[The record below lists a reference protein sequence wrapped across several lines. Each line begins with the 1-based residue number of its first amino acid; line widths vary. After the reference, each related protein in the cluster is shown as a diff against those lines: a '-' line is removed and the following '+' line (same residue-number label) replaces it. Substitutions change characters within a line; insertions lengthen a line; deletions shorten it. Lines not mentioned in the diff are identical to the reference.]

1 MRAKAKLT
9 MAAIAAALVCAS
21 AGITSATEPSPGDFQ
36 NQNVTITNGALGI
49 STNGAIPGGTWPAQ
63 GLHLYRNDTS
73 SVRFR
78 LENSAGAADF
88 TAVSGSMNFQTDNI
102 TRLRVMKGGD
112 VGIGNFGDAPSV
124 PAQFV
129 HLRKATTGATR
140 MRLENSEGFVEV
152 GTDGGSYQML
162 AGGAVRMT
170 VLSNGRVGIG
180 TATPT
185 QPLDV
190 AGVGRVQILEI
201 TGGSDLSEQF
211 NVTSAAETHAEP
223 GMVVCIDPA
232 RPGELVVSSKPY
244 DFTVAGIISGAGGVN
259 SGMIMGQHGSVADGA
274 HPVALTGRVYCY
286 VDATTGAVQ
295 PGDMLTTS
303 ATPGHAMK
311 VLDHTIAQGAIIGKA
326 MTPLAAGEKGLVLV
340 LVTLQ

>member
-1 MRAKAKLT
+1 MRVKNIVSGIGAML
-9 MAAIAAALVCAS
+9 LV
-21 AGITSATEPSPGDFQ
+21 AGTAYGQVFSG
-36 NQNVTITNGALGI
+36 QNVVTTDAATTARFGSSII
-49 STNGAIPGGTWPAQ
+49 SGTGPGGFPAQ
-63 GLHLYRNDTS
+63 QIHLYRGDS
-73 SVRFR
+73 GSVRFR
-78 LENSAGAADF
+78 LENTVGIADF
-88 TAVSGSMNFQTDNI
+88 STSSGNMDFWTNNQINMRLMATGNLGLGTSSPQQAVHINRGSTGGV
-102 TRLRVMKGGD
+102 RLRLQNNEGSVD
-112 VGIGNFGDAPSV
+112 VA
-124 PAQFV
+124 
-129 HLRKATTGATR
+129 
-140 MRLENSEGFVEV
+140 
-152 GTDGGSYQML
+152 TDGGSYQL
-162 AGGAVRMT
+162 FTGGTARMT

-180 TATPT
+180 TNAPT

-201 TGGSDLSEQF
+201 TGGADLSEQF
-211 NVTSAAETHAEP
+211 NVTAAADTHAQP

-259 SGMIMGQHGSVADGA
+259 SGMIMGQQGSVADGA

-286 VDATTGAVQ
+286 VDATLGAVQ
-295 PGDMLTTS
+295 PGDLLTTS

-311 VLDHTIAQGAIIGKA
+311 VLDHSIAQGAIIGKA

>member
-1 MRAKAKLT
+1 MFGKKLVLA
-9 MAAIAAALVCAS
+9 AAITVVAGAAS
-21 AGITSATEPSPGDFQ
+21 AQTYVT
-36 NQNVTITNGALGI
+36 QNVTTRDAGTTARFG
-49 STNGAIPGGTWPAQ
+49 SAIQTPSAPVGWPAQ
-63 GLHLYRNDTS
+63 QMHLYRGDTG

-78 LENSAGAADF
+78 LENTAGAVDF
-88 TAVSGSMNFQTDNI
+88 AAVSGNMDFFTGGVQQMRLMASGNLGIGTTAPAATVHVNRAV
-102 TRLRVMKGGD
+102 TSGVRLRL
-112 VGIGNFGDAPSV
+112 
-124 PAQFV
+124 Q
-129 HLRKATTGATR
+129 
-140 MRLENSEGFVEV
+140 NSEGNVEV
-152 GTDGGSYQML
+152 GTDGGNYQL
-162 AGGAVRMT
+162 TAGGSVRMT
-170 VLSNGRVGIG
+170 VLANGRVGIG
-180 TATPT
+180 TAAPT

-211 NVTSAAETHAEP
+211 NVTAAAETHAQP

-259 SGMIMGQHGSVADGA
+259 SGMIMGQQGSVADGA

-286 VDATTGAVQ
+286 VDATLAAVQ
-295 PGDMLTTS
+295 PGDLLTTS
-303 ATPGHAMK
+303 VTPGHAMK
-311 VLDHTIAQGAIIGKA
+311 VLDHSMAQGSIIGKA